1 MIAKIKSG
9 KGFGGLVNYAND
21 IKDKNTKI
29 LYAYGV
35 STTSNTTVIASF
47 KCQSQGCK
55 SDRYVG
61 HLMLAFSPKDTDK
74 LNDNRM
80 VEIAQEYMKRMNITD
95 TQYVIYR
102 HYDKAHPH
110 LHIVY
115 NRVNNKKKLIKGDQN
130 FRKSALITKQLTK
143 EYGLSFGRNKQAVK
157 RDRLYGK
164 DKVKYH
170 IYDTTRSVLPSA
182 KSFEDL
188 KQKLALNGIKLNF
201 TRGNDGIENGIV
213 FSASDISFPGCKIDK
228 TMTYEELNS
237 FLEMQSKNT
246 KQDTGNDIID
256 IVTELALQPHIS
268 HNIGTRAGGNNN
280 DTGWG
285 EDDKNRYKPKRRR

>member
-29 LYAYGV
+29 LHAYGV
-35 STTSNTTVIASF
+35 STTSNATVIASF

-80 VEIAQEYMKRMNITD
+80 VEISQDYMKRMNITD
-95 TQYVIYR
+95 TQHVIYR

-130 FRKSALITKQLTK
+130 FRKSALVTKQLTK
-143 EYGLSFGRNKQAVK
+143 EYGLTFGSNKQAVK

-164 DKVKYH
+164 DKIKYH

-188 KQKLALNGIKLNF
+188 KQKLALNGIKFNF
-201 TRGNDGIENGIV
+201 TRGNDGFENGIV

-237 FLEMQSKNT
+237 FFEMQSKNT
-246 KQDTGNDIID
+246 KQDTGNDIIG
-256 IVTELALQPHIS
+256 IVTELALQPHIA
-268 HNIGTRAGGNNN
+268 HNIGTGAGGNNN

>member
-29 LYAYGV
+29 LHAYGV
-35 STTSNTTVIASF
+35 STTSNATVIASF

-61 HLMLAFSPKDTDK
+61 HLMFAFSPKDTDK

-130 FRKSALITKQLTK
+130 FRKSALVTKQLTK
-143 EYGLSFGRNKQAVK
+143 EYGLTFGSNKQAVK

-164 DKVKYH
+164 DKIKYH

-188 KQKLALNGIKLNF
+188 KQKLALNGIKFNF
-201 TRGNDGIENGIV
+201 TRGNDGFENGIV

-237 FLEMQSKNT
+237 FFEMQSKNT
-246 KQDTGNDIID
+246 KQDTGNDIIG
-256 IVTELALQPHIS
+256 IVTELALQPHIA
-268 HNIGTRAGGNNN
+268 HNIGTGAGGNNN

>member
-130 FRKSALITKQLTK
+130 FRKSALVTKQLTK
-143 EYGLSFGRNKQAVK
+143 EYGLTFGSNKQAVK

-164 DKVKYH
+164 DKIKYH

-188 KQKLALNGIKLNF
+188 KQKLALNGIKFNF
-201 TRGNDGIENGIV
+201 TRGNDGFENGIV

-237 FLEMQSKNT
+237 FFEMQSKNT
-246 KQDTGNDIID
+246 KQDTGNDIIG
-256 IVTELALQPHIS
+256 IVTELALQPHIA
-268 HNIGTRAGGNNN
+268 HNIGTGAGGNNN

>member
-80 VEIAQEYMKRMNITD
+80 VEIAQGYMKRMNITD

-130 FRKSALITKQLTK
+130 FRKSALVTKQLTK
-143 EYGLSFGRNKQAVK
+143 EYGLTFGRNKQAVK

-182 KSFEDL
+182 KSYEDL

-201 TRGNDGIENGIV
+201 TRGNDDIENGIV

-246 KQDTGNDIID
+246 KQDAGNDIIG
-256 IVTELALQPHIS
+256 IVTELALQPHIA
-268 HNIGTRAGGNNN
+268 HNIGTGAGGNNN

>member
-29 LYAYGV
+29 LHAYGV
-35 STTSNTTVIASF
+35 STTSNATVIASF

-130 FRKSALITKQLTK
+130 FRKSALVTKQLTK
-143 EYGLSFGRNKQAVK
+143 EYGLTFGSNKQAVK

-164 DKVKYH
+164 DKIKYH

-188 KQKLALNGIKLNF
+188 KQKLALNGIKFNF
-201 TRGNDGIENGIV
+201 TRGNDGFENGIV

-237 FLEMQSKNT
+237 FFEMQPKNT
-246 KQDTGNDIID
+246 KQDTGNDIIG
-256 IVTELALQPHIS
+256 IVTELVLQPHIA
-268 HNIGTRAGGNNN
+268 HNIGTGAGGNNN

>member
-80 VEIAQEYMKRMNITD
+80 VEIAQGYMKRMNITD

-130 FRKSALITKQLTK
+130 FRKSALVTKQLTK
-143 EYGLSFGRNKQAVK
+143 EYGLTFGRNKQAVK

-201 TRGNDGIENGIV
+201 TRGNDDIENGIV

-246 KQDTGNDIID
+246 KQDAGNDIIG
-256 IVTELALQPHIS
+256 IVTELALQPHIA
-268 HNIGTRAGGNNN
+268 HNIGTGAGGNNN

>member
-80 VEIAQEYMKRMNITD
+80 VEIAQGYMKRMNITD

-130 FRKSALITKQLTK
+130 FRKSALVTKQLTK
-143 EYGLSFGRNKQAVK
+143 EYRLTFGRNKQAVK

-201 TRGNDGIENGIV
+201 TRGNDDIENGIV

-246 KQDTGNDIID
+246 KQDAGNDIIG
-256 IVTELALQPHIS
+256 IVTELALQPHIA
-268 HNIGTRAGGNNN
+268 HNIGTGAGGNNN

>member
-35 STTSNTTVIASF
+35 STISNTTVIASF

-95 TQYVIYR
+95 TQYIIYR

-237 FLEMQSKNT
+237 FFEMQSKNT
-246 KQDTGNDIID
+246 KQDTGNDIIG
-256 IVTELALQPHIS
+256 IVTELALQPHIA
-268 HNIGTRAGGNNN
+268 HNIGTGAGGNNN

-285 EDDKNRYKPKRRR
+285 EDDKNRYKPKRR

>member
-29 LYAYGV
+29 LHAYGV
-35 STTSNTTVIASF
+35 STTSNAIVIASF

-130 FRKSALITKQLTK
+130 FRKSALVTKQLTK
-143 EYGLSFGRNKQAVK
+143 EYGLTFGSNKQAVK

-164 DKVKYH
+164 DKIKYH

-188 KQKLALNGIKLNF
+188 KQKLALNGIKFNF
-201 TRGNDGIENGIV
+201 TRGNDGFENGIV

-237 FLEMQSKNT
+237 FFEMQPKNT
-246 KQDTGNDIID
+246 KQDTGNDIIG
-256 IVTELALQPHIS
+256 IVTELALQPHIA
-268 HNIGTRAGGNNN
+268 HNIGTGAGGNNN

>member
-95 TQYVIYR
+95 TQYIIYR

-130 FRKSALITKQLTK
+130 FRKSALVTKQLTK
-143 EYGLSFGRNKQAVK
+143 EYGLTFGSNKQAVK

-164 DKVKYH
+164 DKIKYH

-188 KQKLALNGIKLNF
+188 KQKLALNGIKFNF
-201 TRGNDGIENGIV
+201 TRGNDGFENGIV

-237 FLEMQSKNT
+237 FFEMQSKNT
-246 KQDTGNDIID
+246 KQDTGNDIIG
-256 IVTELALQPHIS
+256 IVTELALQPHIA
-268 HNIGTRAGGNNN
+268 HNIGTGAGGNNN

>member
-21 IKDKNTKI
+21 IKDKNTKV
-29 LYAYGV
+29 LHAYGV
-35 STTSNTTVIASF
+35 STTSNATVIASF

-130 FRKSALITKQLTK
+130 FRKSALVTKQLTK
-143 EYGLSFGRNKQAVK
+143 EYGLTFGSNKQAVK

-164 DKVKYH
+164 DKIKYH

-188 KQKLALNGIKLNF
+188 KQKLALNGIKFNF
-201 TRGNDGIENGIV
+201 TRGNDGFENGIV

-237 FLEMQSKNT
+237 FFEMQPKNT
-246 KQDTGNDIID
+246 KQDTGNDIIG
-256 IVTELALQPHIS
+256 IVTELALQPHIA
-268 HNIGTRAGGNNN
+268 HNIGTGAGGNNN

>member
-29 LYAYGV
+29 LHAYGV
-35 STTSNTTVIASF
+35 STTSNATVIASF

-130 FRKSALITKQLTK
+130 FRKSALVTKQLTK
-143 EYGLSFGRNKQAVK
+143 EYGLTFGRNKQAVK

-164 DKVKYH
+164 DKIKYH

-188 KQKLALNGIKLNF
+188 KQKLALNGIKFNF

-237 FLEMQSKNT
+237 FLEMQSKDT
-246 KQDTGNDIID
+246 KQDAGNNIIG
-256 IVTELALQPHIS
+256 IVTELALQPHIA
-268 HNIGTRAGGNNN
+268 HNIGTGAGGNNN

>member
-29 LYAYGV
+29 LHAYGV
-35 STTSNTTVIASF
+35 STTSNATVIASF

-130 FRKSALITKQLTK
+130 FRKSALVTKQLTK
-143 EYGLSFGRNKQAVK
+143 EYGLTFGRNKQAVK

-164 DKVKYH
+164 DKIKYH

-188 KQKLALNGIKLNF
+188 KQKLALNGIKFNF

-246 KQDTGNDIID
+246 KQDAGNNIIG
-256 IVTELALQPHIS
+256 IVTELALQPHIA
-268 HNIGTRAGGNNN
+268 HNIGTGAGGNNN

>member
-29 LYAYGV
+29 LHAYGV
-35 STTSNTTVIASF
+35 STTSNATVIASF

-130 FRKSALITKQLTK
+130 FRKSALVTKQLTK
-143 EYGLSFGRNKQAVK
+143 EYGLTFGSNKQAVK

-164 DKVKYH
+164 DKIKYH

-188 KQKLALNGIKLNF
+188 KQKLALNGIKFNF
-201 TRGNDGIENGIV
+201 TRGNDGFENGIV

-237 FLEMQSKNT
+237 FFEMQPKNT
-246 KQDTGNDIID
+246 KQDTGNDIIG
-256 IVTELALQPHIS
+256 IVTELALQPHIA
-268 HNIGTRAGGNNN
+268 HNIGTGAGGNNN

>member
-29 LYAYGV
+29 LHAYGV
-35 STTSNTTVIASF
+35 STTSNATVIASF

-130 FRKSALITKQLTK
+130 FRKSALVTKQLTK
-143 EYGLSFGRNKQAVK
+143 EYGLTFGSNKQAVK

-164 DKVKYH
+164 DKIKYH

-188 KQKLALNGIKLNF
+188 KQKLALNGIKFNF
-201 TRGNDGIENGIV
+201 TRGNDGFENGIV

-228 TMTYEELNS
+228 TMTYGELNS
-237 FLEMQSKNT
+237 FFEMQSKNT
-246 KQDTGNDIID
+246 KQDTGNDIIG
-256 IVTELALQPHIS
+256 IVTGLALQPHIA
-268 HNIGTRAGGNNN
+268 HNIGTGAGGNNN

-285 EDDKNRYKPKRRR
+285 EDDKNRYKPKRR

>member
-29 LYAYGV
+29 LHAYGV
-35 STTSNTTVIASF
+35 STTSNATVIASF

-130 FRKSALITKQLTK
+130 FRKSALVTKQLTK
-143 EYGLSFGRNKQAVK
+143 EYGLTFGRNKQAVK

-188 KQKLALNGIKLNF
+188 KQKLALNGIKFNF

-237 FLEMQSKNT
+237 FFEMQSKNT
-246 KQDTGNDIID
+246 KQDTGNDIIG
-256 IVTELALQPHIS
+256 IVTGLALQPHIA
-268 HNIGTRAGGNNN
+268 HNIGTGAGGNNN

-285 EDDKNRYKPKRRR
+285 EDDKNRYKPKRR

>member
-29 LYAYGV
+29 LHAYGV
-35 STTSNTTVIASF
+35 STTSNATVIASF

-130 FRKSALITKQLTK
+130 FRKSALVTKQLTK
-143 EYGLSFGRNKQAVK
+143 EYGLTFGSNKQAVK

-164 DKVKYH
+164 DKIKYH

-188 KQKLALNGIKLNF
+188 KQKLALNGIKFNF
-201 TRGNDGIENGIV
+201 TRGNDGFENGIV

-237 FLEMQSKNT
+237 FFEMQSKNT
-246 KQDTGNDIID
+246 KQDTGNDIIG
-256 IVTELALQPHIS
+256 IVTELALQPHIA
-268 HNIGTRAGGNNN
+268 HNIGTGAGGNNN

>member
-29 LYAYGV
+29 LHAYGV
-35 STTSNTTVIASF
+35 STTSNATVIASF
-47 KCQSQGCK
+47 NCQSQGCK

-115 NRVNNKKKLIKGDQN
+115 NRVNNTKKLIKGDQN
-130 FRKSALITKQLTK
+130 FRKSALVTKQLTK
-143 EYGLSFGRNKQAVK
+143 EYGLTFGSNKQAVK

-164 DKVKYH
+164 DKIKYH

-188 KQKLALNGIKLNF
+188 KQKLALNGIKFNF
-201 TRGNDGIENGIV
+201 TRGNDGFENGIV

-237 FLEMQSKNT
+237 FFEMQPKNT
-246 KQDTGNDIID
+246 KQDTGNDIIG
-256 IVTELALQPHIS
+256 IVTELALQPHIA
-268 HNIGTRAGGNNN
+268 HNIGTGAGGNNN

>member
-29 LYAYGV
+29 LHAYGV
-35 STTSNTTVIASF
+35 STTSNATVIASF

-130 FRKSALITKQLTK
+130 FRKSALVTKQLTK
-143 EYGLSFGRNKQAVK
+143 EYGLTFGSNKQAVK

-164 DKVKYH
+164 DKIKYH

-188 KQKLALNGIKLNF
+188 KQKLALNGIKFNF
-201 TRGNDGIENGIV
+201 TRGNDGFENGIV

-237 FLEMQSKNT
+237 FFEMQPKNT
-246 KQDTGNDIID
+246 KQDTGNDIIG
-256 IVTELALQPHIS
+256 IVTELALQPHIA
-268 HNIGTRAGGNNN
+268 HNIGIGAGGNNN

>member
-29 LYAYGV
+29 LHAYGV
-35 STTSNTTVIASF
+35 STTSNATVIASF

-130 FRKSALITKQLTK
+130 FRKSALVTKQLTK
-143 EYGLSFGRNKQAVK
+143 EYGLTFGSNKQAVK

-164 DKVKYH
+164 DKIKYH

-188 KQKLALNGIKLNF
+188 KQKLALNGIKFNF
-201 TRGNDGIENGIV
+201 TRGNDGFENGIV

-237 FLEMQSKNT
+237 FFEMQPKNT
-246 KQDTGNDIID
+246 KQDTGNDIIG
-256 IVTELALQPHIS
+256 IVTELALQQHIA
-268 HNIGTRAGGNNN
+268 HNIGTGAGGNNN

>member
-29 LYAYGV
+29 LHAYGV
-35 STTSNTTVIASF
+35 STTSNATVIASF

-130 FRKSALITKQLTK
+130 FRKSALVTKQLTK
-143 EYGLSFGRNKQAVK
+143 EYGLTFRSNKQAVK

-164 DKVKYH
+164 DKIKYH

-188 KQKLALNGIKLNF
+188 KQKLALNGIKFNF
-201 TRGNDGIENGIV
+201 TRGNDGFENGIV

-237 FLEMQSKNT
+237 FFEMQPKNT
-246 KQDTGNDIID
+246 KQDTGNDIIG
-256 IVTELALQPHIS
+256 IVTELALQPHIA
-268 HNIGTRAGGNNN
+268 HNIGTGAGGNNN

>member
-29 LYAYGV
+29 LHAYGV
-35 STTSNTTVIASF
+35 STTSNATVIASF

-130 FRKSALITKQLTK
+130 FRKSALVTKQLTK
-143 EYGLSFGRNKQAVK
+143 EYGLTFGRNKQAVK

-188 KQKLALNGIKLNF
+188 KQKLALNGIKFNF

-237 FLEMQSKNT
+237 FFEMQSKNT
-246 KQDTGNDIID
+246 KQDTGNDIIG
-256 IVTELALQPHIS
+256 IVTELALQPHIA
-268 HNIGTRAGGNNN
+268 HNIGTGAGGNNN

-285 EDDKNRYKPKRRR
+285 EDDKNRYKPKRR

>member
-29 LYAYGV
+29 LHAYGV
-35 STTSNTTVIASF
+35 STTSNATVIASF

-74 LNDNRM
+74 LNDNRR

-130 FRKSALITKQLTK
+130 FRKSALVTKQLTK
-143 EYGLSFGRNKQAVK
+143 EYGLTFGSNKQAVK

-164 DKVKYH
+164 DKIKYH

-188 KQKLALNGIKLNF
+188 KQKLALNGIKFNF
-201 TRGNDGIENGIV
+201 TRGNDGFENGIV

-237 FLEMQSKNT
+237 FFEMQPKNT
-246 KQDTGNDIID
+246 KQDTGNDIIG
-256 IVTELALQPHIS
+256 IVTELALQPHIA
-268 HNIGTRAGGNNN
+268 HNIGTGAGGNNN

>member
-29 LYAYGV
+29 LHAYGV
-35 STTSNTTVIASF
+35 STTSNATVIASF

-130 FRKSALITKQLTK
+130 FRKSALVTKQLTK
-143 EYGLSFGRNKQAVK
+143 EYGLTFGSNKQAVK

-164 DKVKYH
+164 DKIKYH

-188 KQKLALNGIKLNF
+188 KQKLALNGIKFNF
-201 TRGNDGIENGIV
+201 TRGNDGFENGIV

-237 FLEMQSKNT
+237 FFELQPKNT
-246 KQDTGNDIID
+246 KQDTGNDIIG
-256 IVTELALQPHIS
+256 IVTELALQPHIA
-268 HNIGTRAGGNNN
+268 HNIGTGAGGNNN

>member
-21 IKDKNTKI
+21 IKYKNTKI

-170 IYDTTRSVLPSA
+170 IYDTTMSVLPSA

-188 KQKLALNGIKLNF
+188 KQKLALKGIKLNF
-201 TRGNDGIENGIV
+201 TRGNDGTENGIV
-213 FSASDISFPGCKIDK
+213 FSASDHSYRIGI
-228 TMTYEELNS
+228 TTTYR
-237 FLEMQSKNT
+237 T
-246 KQDTGNDIID
+246 
-256 IVTELALQPHIS
+256 
-268 HNIGTRAGGNNN
+268 
-280 DTGWG
+280 
-285 EDDKNRYKPKRRR
+285 

>member
-80 VEIAQEYMKRMNITD
+80 VEIAQGYMKRMNITD

-130 FRKSALITKQLTK
+130 FRKSALVTKQLTK
-143 EYGLSFGRNKQAVK
+143 EYGLTFGRNKQAVK

-201 TRGNDGIENGIV
+201 TRGNDNIENGIV

-246 KQDTGNDIID
+246 KQDAGNDIIG
-256 IVTELALQPHIS
+256 IVTELALQPHIA
-268 HNIGTRAGGNNN
+268 HNIGTGAGGNNN

>member
-29 LYAYGV
+29 LHAYGV
-35 STTSNTTVIASF
+35 STTSNATVIASF

-80 VEIAQEYMKRMNITD
+80 VEIAQEYMKRINITD

-130 FRKSALITKQLTK
+130 FRKSALVTKQLTK
-143 EYGLSFGRNKQAVK
+143 EYGLTFGSNKQAVK

-164 DKVKYH
+164 DKIKYH

-188 KQKLALNGIKLNF
+188 KQKLALNGIKFNF
-201 TRGNDGIENGIV
+201 TRGNDGFENGIV

-237 FLEMQSKNT
+237 FFEMQPKNT
-246 KQDTGNDIID
+246 KQDTGNDIIG
-256 IVTELALQPHIS
+256 IVTELALQPHIA
-268 HNIGTRAGGNNN
+268 HNIGTGAGGNNN

>member
-29 LYAYGV
+29 LHAYGV
-35 STTSNTTVIASF
+35 STTSNATVIASF

-80 VEIAQEYMKRMNITD
+80 VKIAQEYMKRMNITD

-130 FRKSALITKQLTK
+130 FRKSALVTKQLTK
-143 EYGLSFGRNKQAVK
+143 EYGLTFGSNKQAVK

-164 DKVKYH
+164 DKIKYH

-188 KQKLALNGIKLNF
+188 KQKLALNGIKFNF
-201 TRGNDGIENGIV
+201 TRGNDGFENGIV

-237 FLEMQSKNT
+237 FFEMQPKNT
-246 KQDTGNDIID
+246 KQDTGNDIIG
-256 IVTELALQPHIS
+256 IVTELALQPHIA
-268 HNIGTRAGGNNN
+268 HNIGTGAGGNNN

>member
-29 LYAYGV
+29 LHAYGV
-35 STTSNTTVIASF
+35 STTSNATVIASF

-130 FRKSALITKQLTK
+130 FRKSALVTKQLTK
-143 EYGLSFGRNKQAVK
+143 EYGLTFGSNKQAVK
-157 RDRLYGK
+157 FFFFYGK
-164 DKVKYH
+164 DKIKYH

-188 KQKLALNGIKLNF
+188 KQKLALNGIKFNF
-201 TRGNDGIENGIV
+201 TRGNDGFENGIV

-237 FLEMQSKNT
+237 FFEMQPKNT
-246 KQDTGNDIID
+246 KQDTGNDIIG
-256 IVTELALQPHIS
+256 IVTELALQPHIA
-268 HNIGTRAGGNNN
+268 HNIGTGAGGNNN

>member
-29 LYAYGV
+29 LHAYGV
-35 STTSNTTVIASF
+35 STTSNATVIASF

-130 FRKSALITKQLTK
+130 FRKSALVTKQLTK
-143 EYGLSFGRNKQAVK
+143 EYGLTFGSNKQAVK

-164 DKVKYH
+164 DKIKYH

-188 KQKLALNGIKLNF
+188 KQKLALNGIKFNF
-201 TRGNDGIENGIV
+201 TRGNDGFENGIV

-228 TMTYEELNS
+228 TMKYEELNS
-237 FLEMQSKNT
+237 FFEMQPKNT
-246 KQDTGNDIID
+246 KQDTGNDIIG
-256 IVTELALQPHIS
+256 IVTELALQPHIA
-268 HNIGTRAGGNNN
+268 HNIGTGAGGNNN

>member
-130 FRKSALITKQLTK
+130 FRKSALVTKQLTK
-143 EYGLSFGRNKQAVK
+143 EYGLTFGRNKQAVK

-170 IYDTTRSVLPSA
+170 IYDTTSSVLPSA

-201 TRGNDGIENGIV
+201 TRGNDDIENGIV

-228 TMTYEELNS
+228 TMTYEELNY

-246 KQDTGNDIID
+246 KQDAGNNIIG
-256 IVTELALQPHIS
+256 IVTELALQPHIA
-268 HNIGTRAGGNNN
+268 HNIGTGAGGNNN

>member
-35 STTSNTTVIASF
+35 STTSNATVIASF

-95 TQYVIYR
+95 TQYIIYR

-130 FRKSALITKQLTK
+130 FRKSALVTKQLTK
-143 EYGLSFGRNKQAVK
+143 EYGLTFGRNKQAVK

-164 DKVKYH
+164 DKIKYH

-246 KQDTGNDIID
+246 KQDAGNNIIG
-256 IVTELALQPHIS
+256 IVTELALQPHIA
-268 HNIGTRAGGNNN
+268 HNIGTGAGGNNN

>member
-29 LYAYGV
+29 LHAYGV
-35 STTSNTTVIASF
+35 STTSNATVIASF

-130 FRKSALITKQLTK
+130 FRKSALVTKQLTK
-143 EYGLSFGRNKQAVK
+143 EYGLTFGSNKQAVK

-164 DKVKYH
+164 DKIKYH

-188 KQKLALNGIKLNF
+188 KQKLALNGIKFNF
-201 TRGNDGIENGIV
+201 TRGNDGFENGIV
-213 FSASDISFPGCKIDK
+213 FSASDISFPSCKIDK

-237 FLEMQSKNT
+237 FFEMQPKNT
-246 KQDTGNDIID
+246 KQDTGNDIIG
-256 IVTELALQPHIS
+256 IVTELALQPHIA
-268 HNIGTRAGGNNN
+268 HNIGTGAGGNNN

>member
-29 LYAYGV
+29 LHAYGV
-35 STTSNTTVIASF
+35 STTSNATVIASF

-130 FRKSALITKQLTK
+130 FRKSALVTKQLTK
-143 EYGLSFGRNKQAVK
+143 EYGLTFGSNKQAVK

-164 DKVKYH
+164 NKIKYH

-188 KQKLALNGIKLNF
+188 KQKLALNGIKFNF
-201 TRGNDGIENGIV
+201 TRGNDGFENGIV

-237 FLEMQSKNT
+237 FFEMQSKNT
-246 KQDTGNDIID
+246 KQDTGNDIIG
-256 IVTELALQPHIS
+256 IVTELALQPHIA
-268 HNIGTRAGGNNN
+268 HNIGTGADSNNN

>member
-29 LYAYGV
+29 LHAYGV
-35 STTSNTTVIASF
+35 STTSNATVIASF

-95 TQYVIYR
+95 
-102 HYDKAHPH
+102 YDKAHPH

-130 FRKSALITKQLTK
+130 FRKSALVTKQLTK
-143 EYGLSFGRNKQAVK
+143 EYGLTFGSNKQAVK

-164 DKVKYH
+164 DKIKYH

-188 KQKLALNGIKLNF
+188 KQKLALNGIKFNF
-201 TRGNDGIENGIV
+201 TRGNDGFENGIV

-237 FLEMQSKNT
+237 FFEMQPKNT
-246 KQDTGNDIID
+246 KQDTGNDIIG
-256 IVTELALQPHIS
+256 IVTELALQPHIA
-268 HNIGTRAGGNNN
+268 HNIGTGAGGNNN

>member
-29 LYAYGV
+29 LHAYGV
-35 STTSNTTVIASF
+35 STTSNATVIASF

-130 FRKSALITKQLTK
+130 FRKSALVTKQLTK
-143 EYGLSFGRNKQAVK
+143 EYGLTFGSNKQAVK

-164 DKVKYH
+164 DKIKYH

-188 KQKLALNGIKLNF
+188 KQKLALNGIKFNF
-201 TRGNDGIENGIV
+201 TRGNDGFENGIV
-213 FSASDISFPGCKIDK
+213 FSASDISFPGC
-228 TMTYEELNS
+228 
-237 FLEMQSKNT
+237 
-246 KQDTGNDIID
+246 
-256 IVTELALQPHIS
+256 
-268 HNIGTRAGGNNN
+268 
-280 DTGWG
+280 
-285 EDDKNRYKPKRRR
+285 

>member
-115 NRVNNKKKLIKGDQN
+115 NRVNNKKKLHYCPIKVG
-130 FRKSALITKQLTK
+130 
-143 EYGLSFGRNKQAVK
+143 
-157 RDRLYGK
+157 
-164 DKVKYH
+164 
-170 IYDTTRSVLPSA
+170 
-182 KSFEDL
+182 
-188 KQKLALNGIKLNF
+188 
-201 TRGNDGIENGIV
+201 
-213 FSASDISFPGCKIDK
+213 
-228 TMTYEELNS
+228 
-237 FLEMQSKNT
+237 
-246 KQDTGNDIID
+246 
-256 IVTELALQPHIS
+256 
-268 HNIGTRAGGNNN
+268 
-280 DTGWG
+280 
-285 EDDKNRYKPKRRR
+285 

>member
-29 LYAYGV
+29 LHAYGV
-35 STTSNTTVIASF
+35 STTSNATVIASF

-130 FRKSALITKQLTK
+130 FRKSALVTKQLTK
-143 EYGLSFGRNKQAVK
+143 EYGLTFGSNKQAVK

-164 DKVKYH
+164 DKIKYH

-188 KQKLALNGIKLNF
+188 KQKLALNGIKFNF
-201 TRGNDGIENGIV
+201 TRGNDGFENGIV

-228 TMTYEELNS
+228 TTTYEELNS
-237 FLEMQSKNT
+237 FFEMQPKNT
-246 KQDTGNDIID
+246 KQDTGNDIIG
-256 IVTELALQPHIS
+256 IVTELALQPHIA
-268 HNIGTRAGGNNN
+268 HNIGTGAGGNNN

>member
-130 FRKSALITKQLTK
+130 FRTSALITKQLTK

-246 KQDTGNDIID
+246 KQDAGNNIID
-256 IVTELALQPHIS
+256 IVTELALQPHIA
-268 HNIGTRAGGNNN
+268 HNIGTGTGGNNN